1 MNAERATGI
10 CVFRM
15 RLANAGWLCVGIL
28 LALLV
33 LGFESKPAYGQAEAG
48 TVSGT
53 VKDATGAVVAGAMV
67 TAKNLATSAER
78 TVQSGENGQY
88 GIPGLTPGI
97 YEVTVSNA
105 GFAAF
110 KGRVEVT
117 VGGRATLDAQLS
129 VSNQVTTVEVIA
141 EGGTAINTQTQEL
154 SQVVSSEQISQL
166 PSLTRNP
173 YDFVAIAGNVSSG
186 DRTAQGGDQ
195 STTGRGVNFAINGQ
209 RESGTEVLLD
219 GVENIDLFD
228 ATYGEQ
234 IPIDSVSTSQRNP
247 VRTPSTVPRGNSTD
261 SLRTPPT
268 RLLTR
273 CRVRRRDPTQG
284 TNLGMQLAAR
294 SRRTSCFS
302 SRARSGPASAVA
314 RFCRHMSPHR
324 SF

>member
-234 IPIDSVSTSQRNP
+234 IPIDSVQEFRVLTSNF
-247 VRTPSTVPRGNSTD
+247 D
-261 SLRTPPT
+261 
-268 RLLTR
+268 
-273 CRVRRRDPTQG
+273 
-284 TNLGMQLAAR
+284 A
-294 SRRTSCFS
+294 
-302 SRARSGPASAVA
+302 
-314 RFCRHMSPHR
+314 
-324 SF
+324 